1 MGLAEV
7 LSAVILQ
14 SEWGQDFDVV
24 KVNPLGH
31 WTDQKYRGELVD
43 RRNDG

>member
-1 MGLAEV
+1 MGLVEV

-24 KVNPLGH
+24 KVNPRGH